1 MKVTSIGYAK
11 SGQADGIA
19 GTKLAEELESYY
31 ASQEQADIKLVA
43 YPDAGGADNN
53 EAQLKKAVAANEIDG
68 YLTFGPVQANGLP
81 AVYYNLENLMSDSA
95 SSSLSG
101 ALQVINVNRV
111 LQDAGISEEQKKLL
125 FEPVKVET
133 VQVPI
138 GEGAGQGSER
148 TPEQQGMAIGLTT
161 VISLMLFMGIMIT
174 GQMIASEITAEKSSR
189 VMELLITSVS
199 PLKQMFGKIVGMC
212 IVGLAQIVLY
222 GLVILANLS
231 MSHNRS
237 AFQSLN
243 IDLSAIDPSI
253 IVYAL
258 LYYLCGYFLY
268 ATLYAAIGS
277 TVSRTEDLGQAV
289 MPITLV
295 TLASFYIASFSVG
308 TPDSTLVNVASYVP
322 FSSPFVMML
331 RIGLTN
337 PPVWQ
342 VLLSLAI
349 LIASILAAGWLSA
362 KIYRTGVL
370 MYGKRPSF
378 KELRKAMK
386 AFKA

>member
-1 MKVTSIGYAK
+1 MNSFWTVVGFTVKNKLRGKAFLITTLVMVIIISIGTNLPYIISLFNKDQGQVKVTSIGYAK

-174 GQMIASEITAEKSSR
+174 GQMITGFPPSASLTF
-189 VMELLITSVS
+189 LL
-199 PLKQMFGKIVGMC
+199 
-212 IVGLAQIVLY
+212 
-222 GLVILANLS
+222 
-231 MSHNRS
+231 
-237 AFQSLN
+237 
-243 IDLSAIDPSI
+243 
-253 IVYAL
+253 
-258 LYYLCGYFLY
+258 
-268 ATLYAAIGS
+268 
-277 TVSRTEDLGQAV
+277 
-289 MPITLV
+289 
-295 TLASFYIASFSVG
+295 
-308 TPDSTLVNVASYVP
+308 
-322 FSSPFVMML
+322 
-331 RIGLTN
+331 
-337 PPVWQ
+337 
-342 VLLSLAI
+342 
-349 LIASILAAGWLSA
+349 
-362 KIYRTGVL
+362 
-370 MYGKRPSF
+370 
-378 KELRKAMK
+378 
-386 AFKA
+386 